1 MNPNRLTGGRNMI
14 WETVDG
20 INIWKLSRYFK
31 KLSASKLTLE
41 DKVLNDVLVVT
52 LPLKKSNEPTAPETR
67 KQIEETILHSDGFET
82 LKVALL
88 ENCRPAYKE
97 MLTKYGVRRWL
108 EIPVE
113 ENLVYKFSFEN
124 IKESSQHSSY
134 QMPQGGGTSGLAA
147 R

>member
-1 MNPNRLTGGRNMI
+1 MNPIRLAGGRNMI

-41 DKVLNDVLVVT
+41 EKVMNDVLVVT
-52 LPLKKSNEPTAPETR
+52 LPLKKTDEPTSAETR
-67 KQIEETILHSDGFET
+67 KQIEEAVLHSDGFET

-88 ENCRPAYKE
+88 ENCRPSYKE
-97 MLTKYGVRRWL
+97 LTTKYGVRRWL

-113 ENLVYKFSFEN
+113 ENVIYKFSFEN

-134 QMPQGGGTSGLAA
+134 QLAKGSGTSGLAA

>member
-1 MNPNRLTGGRNMI
+1 MI
-14 WETVDG
+14 WETIDG

-41 DKVLNDVLVVT
+41 EKALNDVLVVT
-52 LPLKKSNEPTAPETR
+52 LPLKKSDEATSPVIR
-67 KQIEETILHSDGFET
+67 KQIEEAILHSDGFET

-97 MLTKYGVRRWL
+97 MMTKYGVRRWL

-113 ENLVYKFSFEN
+113 ENIIYKFSFEN
-124 IKESSQHSSY
+124 IKETSQYSSY
-134 QMPQGGGTSGLAA
+134 QLPKSSSGTSELAA